1 MGTIVN
7 GKILSLSF
15 FPPFLYIP
23 PSLSLSLLQAYRKRT
38 NFYKHFTIVERINFD
53 DFENF
58 LFNFNSSTIFTEDG
72 FFFSINRYQSTK
84 DAPCRIKGDRPCPP
98 SKYRTP
104 SGTCNNVRH
113 PVWGARSAPFLKML
127 PPAYSDGE

>member
-23 PSLSLSLLQAYRKRT
+23 PSLSLSQAYRKRT

>member
-1 MGTIVN
+1 MGKFFLFPFSPLFCT
-7 GKILSLSF
+7 
-15 FPPFLYIP
+15 FPP
-23 PSLSLSLLQAYRKRT
+23 LSLSLLQAYRKRT

>member
-1 MGTIVN
+1 MLIN
-7 GKILSLSF
+7 N
-15 FPPFLYIP
+15 LYDQQKKKKDNYLYGIDHD
-23 PSLSLSLLQAYRKRT
+23 LQARARAGIEAER
-38 NFYKHFTIVERINFD
+38 FTYQ
-53 DFENF
+53 
-58 LFNFNSSTIFTEDG
+58 TKA
-72 FFFSINRYQSTK
+72 RYQNTK

-127 PPAYSDGE
+127 PPAYSDVTSQ